1 MEATMLNRRSAVGP
15 LILTTSLLVGSVQ
28 SRTAITPQTSAYG
41 CRVTG
46 DLVRLEGLSEASGV
60 AASRRVPNVF
70 WAHNDSGD
78 PLLFALDAQG
88 ATLGRVR
95 VTGAKLDDWEDIAVG
110 PCPQGSCV
118 YIADIGDN
126 GGTRDRITIYRT
138 RETDLKE
145 DATQPT
151 EVFHGRYPDGKHDA
165 EALFVMPDS
174 DVYLITKGDPGPI
187 ALYRF
192 PRPLQTGSVMQ
203 LERVGPPARDSKTI
217 ESADRP
223 TAADASRDGR
233 WVAVR
238 TTRYVMFHRAADL
251 IAGIWKEVFRTDLSS
266 LREPRGEGIA
276 LTPEGV
282 AVLVGEGGGLS
293 RTGTFARLACTLGS

>member
-1 MEATMLNRRSAVGP
+1 MLNRRATVGP
-15 LILTTSLLVGSVQ
+15 LILTASLAVGSGPSQ
-28 SRTAITPQTSAYG
+28 TAITPQASAHG
-41 CRVTG
+41 CRITG
-46 DLVRLEGLSEASGV
+46 EPVRLEGLSEASGV
-60 AASRRVPNVF
+60 AASHRAPNVF

-78 PLLFALDAQG
+78 PLLFALDGQG
-88 ATLGRVR
+88 TILGRVR
-95 VTGAKLDDWEDIAVG
+95 VTGAKVDDWEDIDVG
-110 PCPQGSCV
+110 PCPQGWCV

-138 RETDLKE
+138 PEADLKE
-145 DATQPT
+145 SATKPA
-151 EVFHGRYPDGKHDA
+151 EVFDARYPDGKHDA
-165 EALFVMPDS
+165 EAVFVMPNS

-192 PRPLQTGSVMQ
+192 PRPLQTGRVME
-203 LERVGPPARDSKTI
+203 LERVGPARDSKRV
-217 ESADRP
+217 EPADRP

-238 TTRYVMFHRAADL
+238 TTRYLMFHRAADL
-251 IAGIWKEVFRTDLSS
+251 IGGSWKEAFRMDLGS

-282 AVLVGEGGGLS
+282 AVLVGEGGALS
-293 RTGTFARLACTLGS
+293 RAGTFARLACTLD

>member
-1 MEATMLNRRSAVGP
+1 MLNRGRAARP
-15 LILTTSLLVGSVQ
+15 LILATSLLVGGMPGQ
-28 SRTAITPQTSAYG
+28 TAMAPQTPAYG

-46 DLVRLEGLSEASGV
+46 GLVRLEGLPEASGV

-88 ATLGRVR
+88 AILGRVR
-95 VTGAKLDDWEDIAVG
+95 VTGAKVDDWEDIDVG

-126 GGTRDRITIYRT
+126 GGTRDRITIYRAP
-138 RETDLKE
+138 EADLKD
-145 DATQPT
+145 DATQPA
-151 EVFHGRYPDGKHDA
+151 EVFHARYPDGKHDA
-165 EALFVMPDS
+165 EAVFVMPNS

-192 PRPLQTGSVMQ
+192 PRPLQSGSVMP
-203 LERVGPPARDSKTI
+203 LERVGPPARDSNRI
-217 ESADRP
+217 EPADRP

-238 TTRYVMFHRAADL
+238 TTRYLMFHRAADL
-251 IAGIWKEVFRTDLSS
+251 IAGTWKEVFRTDLSS

-282 AVLVGEGGGLS
+282 AVLVGEGGVLS
-293 RTGTFARLACTLGS
+293 STGTFARLACTLGS